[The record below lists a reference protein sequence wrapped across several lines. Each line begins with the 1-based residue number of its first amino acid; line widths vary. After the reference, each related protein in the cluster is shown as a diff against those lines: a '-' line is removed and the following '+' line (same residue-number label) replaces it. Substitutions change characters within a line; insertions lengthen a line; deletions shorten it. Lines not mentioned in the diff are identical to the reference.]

1 MKTQFNVEKMMCGG
15 CSSNVEKALAG
26 VTEVEAI
33 EIDLEKKTVI
43 ITGHIDASAI
53 ATLISDAGYPATIT

>member
-26 VTEVEAI
+26 VAGIDTVSV
-33 EIDLEKKTVI
+33 DLESKTVTI
-43 ITGHIDASAI
+43 EGDINASAI
-53 ATLISDAGYPATIT
+53 ATLITDAGYPATIA